1 MEAKLHDYQKYAVD
15 FIIEH
20 PYCALLLDMGLGKT
34 LSTLTAAKELIDLEM
49 ADSFL
54 VIAPKPVAIETW
66 PAEIAKWD
74 HLKNLTYSVVL
85 GTPKQRL
92 DALKKKAN
100 FYIINRENVVW
111 LVDYYKTAW
120 PFKNVII
127 DELSSFKSPA
137 AKRFKSLKRVRPKM
151 DRVIGLTGTPAPNSL
166 ADLWSQVYLL
176 DRGERLETTI
186 SRFRDQYCYTINMGH
201 FNDYRIRDGA
211 DAAIY
216 ERIDDI
222 AISMKAK
229 DFLKLPKRTDNVVQ
243 INLGPKALKQYQQLE
258 RDLLLPLDESDIT
271 AANAAVLANKLLQA
285 ANGCIYDEN
294 KEAQEIHGEKLDALE
309 RITDEAQGQPVLI
322 FYSYKHDRDRIKAK
336 FKEARDLDVKA
347 GDVERWN
354 RGEIPVMLAHPQ
366 SAGHGLNLQ
375 YGGHII
381 VWFGLTWSLEYY
393 QQANARLD
401 RQGQTEPVIIHHLVA
416 KDTYDERVMDV
427 LSGKETNQNALMVA
441 LKAKLKELSAENG
454 E

>member
-34 LSTLTAAKELIDLEM
+34 LSTLTAAKELIDLEI
-49 ADSFL
+49 ADDFL
-54 VIAPKPVAIETW
+54 VIAPKPVALDTW

-74 HLKNLTYSVVL
+74 HLKGLTYSVVL
-85 GTPKQRL
+85 GSPKQRL
-92 DALKKKAN
+92 EALKKKAD
-100 FYIINRENVVW
+100 FYIINRENVGW

-137 AKRFKSLKRVRPKM
+137 AQRFKALRKVRPKM
-151 DRVIGLTGTPAPNSL
+151 QRVIGLTGTPAPNSL
-166 ADLWSQVYLL
+166 IDLWSQIYLL

-186 SRFRDQYCYTINMGH
+186 SRFRDRYCYGINMGQ
-201 FNDYRIRDGA
+201 FMDYRIKEGA
-211 DAAIY
+211 EAEIY
-216 ERIDDI
+216 EKIDDI

-229 DFLKLPKRTDNVVQ
+229 DYLKLPKRTDNVVP
-243 INLGPKALKQYQQLE
+243 ISLSGKAMKQYQQLE
-258 RDLLLPLDESDIT
+258 RDLLLPLDASDIT

-294 KEAQEIHGEKLDALE
+294 KEAQEIHAEKLDALE
-309 RITDEAQGQPVLI
+309 RIIDEAQGQPILI

-336 FKEARDLDVKA
+336 FKQAKDLDVDA
-347 GDVERWN
+347 GDVETWN
-354 RGEIPVMLAHPQ
+354 RGEIQVLLAHPQ

-401 RQGQTEPVIIHHLVA
+401 RQGQTKPVIVHHLVA

-427 LSGKETNQNALMVA
+427 LSGKETNQNALMSA